1 VTDLNRA
8 KNHYGNSSRNSALYM
23 AKHGAQYLVLTLIL
37 GLPRIGMLFDPL
49 YYISEEPDTVSIID
63 KVLHIYLQ

>member
-1 VTDLNRA
+1 
-8 KNHYGNSSRNSALYM
+8 
-23 AKHGAQYLVLTLIL
+23 
-37 GLPRIGMLFDPL
+37 MLFDPL